1 MLPPLEGVVERI
13 QNFTQLTR
21 SSKMTI
27 CASMIVRIMTE
38 ASRRTP
44 KRRPKAQLHV
54 SRIVVGSDGLAAAD
68 QAKPGETFA
77 DPLKA

>member
-27 CASMIVRIMTE
+27 CASMIVRIMAE

-44 KRRPKAQLHV
+44 KRRPKA
-54 SRIVVGSDGLAAAD
+54 
-68 QAKPGETFA
+68 
-77 DPLKA
+77 